1 MASAFDYGARAKS
14 LRESLARSVLCI
26 EPGGLDMNESSR
38 ANVWKLT
45 AIGVVVAVASAVVT
59 GLVVA
64 NRASAPTQDAR
75 VETPSAVAQ
84 GPAPAPATP
93 PAATEATNPAVPTRE
108 AINACNRHAAS
119 QAGGAPKEGK
129 DKYVDIAKDAGIG
142 ALGGA
147 AVGALGG
154 AAVKGGKG
162 AGKGALIGGAL
173 GAGGGTL
180 YGIWDNKKDD
190 ERYRAAY
197 GSCMKS
203 RGYTG

>member
-1 MASAFDYGARAKS
+1 
-14 LRESLARSVLCI
+14 
-26 EPGGLDMNESSR
+26 MNESNR
-38 ANVWKLT
+38 ANIWKLT
-45 AIGVVVAVASAVVT
+45 AIGVVVAAASAIVT

-64 NRASAPTQDAR
+64 NRAPAPTQEAR
-75 VETPSAVAQ
+75 VESPSAAPTAVVTPPVVAQ
-84 GPAPAPATP
+84 TPAPSPAP
-93 PAATEATNPAVPTRE
+93 PAATEAPKPATPTRDD
-108 AINACNRHAAS
+108 INACNRQAAN
-119 QAGGAPKEGK
+119 QAGGVPREGK
-129 DKYVDIAKDAGIG
+129 DKYIDIAKDAGIG

-190 ERYRAAY
+190 ERYRNAY
-197 GSCMKS
+197 GSCMKA
-203 RGYTG
+203 RGYAG

>member
-1 MASAFDYGARAKS
+1 
-14 LRESLARSVLCI
+14 
-26 EPGGLDMNESSR
+26 MNESNR
-38 ANVWKLT
+38 ANLWKLT
-45 AIGVVVAVASAVVT
+45 AIGVVIAAVSAIVT

-64 NRASAPTQDAR
+64 NRTPAPTQEAR
-75 VETPSAVAQ
+75 VDSPSAAPTAIVTPPTTAPSTAPAAVAQ
-84 GPAPAPATP
+84 APAQAPPAGNEAPRPATP
-93 PAATEATNPAVPTRE
+93 TRE
-108 AINACNRHAAS
+108 DINACNRQAAN
-119 QAGGAPKEGK
+119 QAGGVPREGK
-129 DKYVDIAKDAGIG
+129 DKYIDVAKDAGIG

-190 ERYRAAY
+190 ERFRTAY
-197 GSCMKS
+197 GSCMKA
-203 RGYTG
+203 RGYAG